1 MDFIIRKTAALA
13 FVLFLVGHS
22 LSSSEPEPKPDLPP
36 VVEGKTKE
44 VSVDEIRRLVGQ
56 LDANRFAD
64 RKAAD
69 KRLEDIGQP
78 AIEPLVAAASR
89 GSLELEQRA
98 MQILERFYRSADESL
113 CDAAKAALKKLS
125 ASSRESIARRAA
137 EILKFPPYGLQPG
150 NWLGKGLV
158 HGLGGVRPIKLGG
171 GGGIVIGG
179 GEVRLGNGAQIVVS
193 GVEGDVRFVDIIQG
207 SGLGVLM
214 IENEKS
220 GVIEV
225 HTCQQQ
231 PAGEAEYK
239 RYRSETTEQLRTA
252 HPKIHA
258 FYERFKGYRGGMVM
272 NGAVAIQ

>member
-1 MDFIIRKTAALA
+1 MK
-13 FVLFLVGHS
+13 VLHV
-22 LSSSEPEPKPDLPP
+22 
-36 VVEGKTKE
+36 
-44 VSVDEIRRLVGQ
+44 
-56 LDANRFAD
+56 
-64 RKAAD
+64 
-69 KRLEDIGQP
+69 
-78 AIEPLVAAASR
+78 
-89 GSLELEQRA
+89 
-98 MQILERFYRSADESL
+98 
-113 CDAAKAALKKLS
+113 
-125 ASSRESIARRAA
+125 RAA

-193 GVEGDVRFVDIIQG
+193 GVEGDMRFVDIIQG

-231 PAGEAEYK
+231 PAGEAGIQTVSV
-239 RYRSETTEQLRTA
+239 RNDRATSHGTSQNPCLLR
-252 HPKIHA
+252 
-258 FYERFKGYRGGMVM
+258 
-272 NGAVAIQ
+272 AIQGISRWHGDERCGSDSVRVGF

>member
-22 LSSSEPEPKPDLPP
+22 LSSSEPEPKPDFPP

-78 AIEPLVAAASR
+78 AIEPLAAAASR